1 MPPIV
6 EQVAKGNRKAM
17 LKVYESNKRAVYILC
32 RLLLKDETGA
42 SAAFTAVINELWS
55 DLSVKEPGTEDEL
68 RRRAM
73 ELAVK
78 HCKRKLFGKEQ
89 NQFKV
94 AKITPV
100 HQPEVQKAAYS
111 GPVEAGL
118 ESLLSAISQMEV
130 HQRFVYLA
138 IAVGGLSVRE
148 TGKIVG
154 QRENVVKYLYELG
167 NFALYRILSD
177 ESGAKLPFGQVDD
190 LLRQAEQT
198 QEIPCEAEQNC
209 LEQIKARSKLQA
221 PPRYVILTVSCIC
234 LCAAVLAVYLYSSA
248 HTPQPEKHETQIVE
262 TPEASEGQDEAQET
276 GSVSLDPDLTY
287 YADIEMQDYGTITVE
302 LDQDAAPIT
311 TANFVSLAE
320 SGFYDGLTFHRIID
334 GFMMQ
339 GGDPNGDGTGG
350 SGQNIEG
357 EFSNN
362 GYDNPLSHTRG
373 AVSMARSSDYN
384 SASSQFFIVQED
396 ASESLD
402 GDYAVFGY
410 VTEGMD
416 IVDEICQSAQP
427 TDGNGTI
434 PAAQQPVITT
444 ITIRSE

>member
-32 RLLLKDETGA
+32 RLLLKDEAGA

-55 DLSVKEPGTEDEL
+55 DLSVKEPGTEEEL

-154 QRENVVKYLYELG
+154 QRENVVKYLYELR
-167 NFALYRILSD
+167 NFALFAS
-177 ESGAKLPFGQVDD
+177 SPTNPAP
-190 LLRQAEQT
+190 
-198 QEIPCEAEQNC
+198 NC
-209 LEQIKARSKLQA
+209 RLDRWTTCCVRRSRRRRFRVRRSKIA
-221 PPRYVILTVSCIC
+221 WNKSRPDPSCR
-234 LCAAVLAVYLYSSA
+234 L
-248 HTPQPEKHETQIVE
+248 
-262 TPEASEGQDEAQET
+262 
-276 GSVSLDPDLTY
+276 
-287 YADIEMQDYGTITVE
+287 
-302 LDQDAAPIT
+302 
-311 TANFVSLAE
+311 
-320 SGFYDGLTFHRIID
+320 R
-334 GFMMQ
+334 
-339 GGDPNGDGTGG
+339 
-350 SGQNIEG
+350 
-357 EFSNN
+357 
-362 GYDNPLSHTRG
+362 
-373 AVSMARSSDYN
+373 
-384 SASSQFFIVQED
+384 
-396 ASESLD
+396 
-402 GDYAVFGY
+402 
-410 VTEGMD
+410 
-416 IVDEICQSAQP
+416 
-427 TDGNGTI
+427 
-434 PAAQQPVITT
+434 PVMWF
-444 ITIRSE
+444 